1 MKRLSNNRHR
11 PVIVK
16 KGITFGDR
24 KFQQLKDSLS
34 SWADTIIFPGT
45 HQSTLYEVSIFFFRG
60 LQKGAIGTRAS
71 SIAYNF
77 FMALFPVII
86 FIFTLIPYIP
96 IRDFPIELYLLIQSV
111 LPDNAFLTVE
121 NTITDIITRP
131 RGGLLSFGF
140 LAAMIFST
148 NGITALMSAF
158 DATNHTYIK
167 RNWLNQRF
175 ISIILFFI
183 LSFLLTIAIG
193 LITGGQWILNF
204 LVKNDILKTNF
215 TFYLLSVGKWIV
227 IIALFFSAFSFLY
240 YLAPAKRSRWKFI
253 SAGSVFAT
261 FLSIL
266 FAIGFSFYINHFGKY
281 NKLYGSIGTFLVI
294 MVWLYLNSYILLLG
308 FELNASIRQAN
319 LEKEK
324 KLKRLKSENASS

>member
-11 PVIVK
+11 PIIVK
-16 KGITFGDR
+16 KGITFGDK
-24 KFQQLKDSLS
+24 KFQQLKNSLS
-34 SWADTIIFPGT
+34 SWSETIILPGT
-45 HQSTLYEVSIFFFRG
+45 NQITLYEVSFFFWKG
-60 LQKGAIGTRAS
+60 LQKGAIGIRAS

-77 FMALFPVII
+77 FMALFPAII

-96 IRDFPIELYLLIQSV
+96 IHDFPIELYLLIQSV

-148 NGITALMSAF
+148 NGITAMMSAF
-158 DATNHTYIK
+158 DITNHTYHK
-167 RNWLNQRF
+167 RKWLNQRLT
-175 ISIILFFI
+175 SIILVFI

-193 LITGGQWILNF
+193 LITGGQWILNY
-204 LVKNDILKTNF
+204 LVKNDILRINF
-215 TFYLLSVGKWIV
+215 TFYLLILGKWIV

-240 YLAPAKRSRWKFI
+240 YLAPAKRSGWKFI
-253 SAGSVFAT
+253 SAGSVIAT

-266 FAIGFSFYINHFGKY
+266 IAIGFSYYINHFGKY

-308 FELNASIRQAN
+308 FELNASIRQASI
-319 LEKEK
+319 EKEK
-324 KLKRLKSENASS
+324 RLKLCKSNNSPS